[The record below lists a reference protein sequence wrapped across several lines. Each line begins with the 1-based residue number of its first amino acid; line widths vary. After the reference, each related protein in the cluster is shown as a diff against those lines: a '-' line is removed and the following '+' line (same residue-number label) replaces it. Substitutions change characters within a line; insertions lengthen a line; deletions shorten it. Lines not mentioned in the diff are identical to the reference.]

1 MDDIIIIIVV
11 AVILAIAIGY
21 IVKQKKSGVKCIG
34 CPYAGECASKKSE
47 SSFDCGCG
55 GSSEEK

>member
-47 SSFDCGCG
+47 SSCDLRGD
-55 GSSEEK
+55 